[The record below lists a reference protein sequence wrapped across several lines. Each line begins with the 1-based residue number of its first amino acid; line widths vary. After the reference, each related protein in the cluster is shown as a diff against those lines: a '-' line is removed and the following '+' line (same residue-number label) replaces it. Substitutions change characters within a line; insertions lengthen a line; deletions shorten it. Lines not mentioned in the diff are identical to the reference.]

1 MDRAQPKLR
10 VADVAVTRDID
21 LHRATRCAG
30 GVLAYYHREVE
41 IGGIR
46 RISSDRNGYRTKNV
60 TACDADN
67 YGQQQR
73 YKRRPSP
80 DSSRQSAEEFPV
92 PSVHE
97 QEFSILLGSRKMR

>member
-1 MDRAQPKLR
+1 MNRAQTKLR

-21 LHRATRCAG
+21 LHRATRSAR

-60 TACDADN
+60 TACEPDD
-67 YGQQQR
+67 YG
-73 YKRRPSP
+73 
-80 DSSRQSAEEFPV
+80 
-92 PSVHE
+92 
-97 QEFSILLGSRKMR
+97 